1 MGRFLRSHWFI
12 AGLITVLTAALLA
25 PDWAPRLGRGQDALF
40 AAMFL
45 VTGLT
50 LPGSA
55 LRGAVLN
62 LRFHAWV
69 QGISLVAFP
78 LLGLGLDRVLALLEV
93 EPHLRLGLLLTCCL
107 PTTISSCVQLTRLAG
122 GDEAAAICTAA
133 IGNLLGIVLTPFWA
147 LALAGSHLQVEA
159 WPVIQHL
166 LTIIALPL
174 AIGQALRPWLGTW
187 AGQHRGR
194 LNTVS
199 TLALLTAMWGIFA
212 ASFRGGVTGLTP
224 LGLGVLI
231 LGICALFL
239 LLLGGAWTLFGRL
252 GFTPPQRI
260 AATICGT
267 QRTAAMGLPVLSVLL
282 AGDPALGLCLAPL
295 VTWHISQNVLTGLLT
310 ARMHRTVINAPT
322 AR

>member
-1 MGRFLRSHWFI
+1 MLSLVRSHWFI
-12 AGLITVLTAALLA
+12 VGLITVLTAALVA
-25 PDWAPRLGRGQDALF
+25 PEWAPRLGRGQDLLF

-45 VTGLT
+45 ATGLT

-55 LRGAVLN
+55 LRGALTN

-78 LLGLGLDRVLALLEV
+78 LLGLGLDRTLALLGV
-93 EPHLRLGLLLTCCL
+93 DPHLRLGLLLTCCL

-133 IGNLLGIVLTPFWA
+133 LGNLLGIVLTPFWA
-147 LALAGSHLQVEA
+147 LLLAGSHLEVEP
-159 WPVIQHL
+159 WPVVRQL
-166 LTIIALPL
+166 LLIIALPL
-174 AIGQALRPWLGTW
+174 AVGQALRPWLAAW
-187 AGQHRGR
+187 ATRHRTR
-194 LNTVS
+194 LNTAS

-212 ASFRGGVTGLTP
+212 AAFRGGVSGLTP
-224 LGLGVLI
+224 VGLGILI
-231 LGICALFL
+231 VGICVLFL
-239 LLLGGAWTLFGRL
+239 LVLGGAWTLFGRL
-252 GFTPPQRI
+252 GFPPAQRI
-260 AATICGT
+260 AGAICST

-310 ARMHRTVINAPT
+310 RRMQQTVNGATAP
-322 AR
+322 A